1 MPYSALAQAVRWGL
15 IARNPAAAIDR
26 PRAGGS
32 ETVIRALSA
41 DEVAALLAAARETW
55 LYEVILLAV
64 ATGLRRGELLALRW
78 SDLDLESGLLSVN
91 RAIEETG
98 AGIGFKAP
106 KTARSRRTLP
116 LPQIAVEAL
125 RLPSLRPGGAQADAR
140 PGLLRCGP
148 RLRDPRGQ
156 ALVSLQLR
164 PGLADLQGALTAL
177 PSASTTCGTRTPAC
191 CWRWASTRRSCR
203 SVWVKHSMTM
213 TMDVYSHLLPG
224 VQEAAVA
231 KFEETLGSVLRGVC

>member
-26 PRAGGS
+26 PRAGRS

-125 RLPSLRPGGAQADAR
+125 RLHRCAQAER
-140 PGLLRCGP
+140 RLTLGP
-148 RLRDPRGQ
+148 AYFD
-156 ALVSLQLR
+156 
-164 PGLADLQGALTAL
+164 ADLVFATPEGKPWFPSNFDRAWRTFKRAHGFTFRFHDLRHTHASLLLALGVHPKIVQERL
-177 PSASTTCGTRTPAC
+177 GHAS
-191 CWRWASTRRSCR
+191 
-203 SVWVKHSMTM
+203 VTM